1 MSFEIE
7 PRSQS
12 SFLGRVAFLVC
23 AVALISL
30 AHFTIGTLRH
40 EVHVEHV
47 VLQALFVV
55 PIIAGAL
62 WFGLKGALAVVAVVS
77 AVYSMYMRVMWP
89 AQPMENAN
97 QLAMLAIY
105 WVVGISTGTLVQIIE
120 KQRQALACA
129 QQRARREAMIQAL
142 YSLSD
147 ALRLRDEYTRKHSER
162 VSRLAV
168 EIGKRRGLGAE
179 ELERLRLAGLVHDI
193 GKIGIHDD
201 VLFKPAHLSPE
212 EHARIEQHPAT
223 AARILAS
230 IEGAKEI
237 ADIVL
242 AHHENPDGSGYP
254 NHLTAGHIPE
264 EAHILRAADV
274 FSSLIDCRPYKE
286 GFGAAEALKTMH
298 QMAPQQ
304 LDQQSLT
311 TLEQLIAE
319 GNPATRETSC
329 DA

>member
-1 MSFEIE
+1 MIEI
-7 PRSQS
+7 PPQNHGSLLFRI
-12 SFLGRVAFLVC
+12 AFLVC
-23 AVALISL
+23 AVALIGV

-40 EVHVEHV
+40 QVHVEHV

-55 PIIAGAL
+55 PVIAGAL
-62 WFGLKGALAVVAVVS
+62 WFGLTGALAVVTVVS
-77 AVYSMYMRVMWP
+77 AIYYMYMMVMWP

-105 WVVGISTGTLVQIIE
+105 WVVGISTGTLVQVIE
-120 KQRQALACA
+120 KQRRA
-129 QQRARREAMIQAL
+129 QLCVQRRARREAMIQAL

-162 VSRLAV
+162 VSRLAA
-168 EIGKRRGLGAE
+168 EIGKRRGLGVE
-179 ELERLRLAGLVHDI
+179 QLERLRLAGLVHDI

-201 VLFKPAHLSPE
+201 VLFKPAQLSPE
-212 EHARIEQHPAT
+212 ERVRIEQHPAT

-230 IEGAKEI
+230 IEGAREI

-254 NHLTAGHIPE
+254 NHLGTGQIPE
-264 EAHILRAADV
+264 EAKILRVADV
-274 FSSLIDCRPYKE
+274 FSSLIDCRPYKR
-286 GFGAAEALKTMH
+286 GFGIPGALKTMH
-298 QMAPQQ
+298 EMAPHQ

-311 TLEQLIAE
+311 ALEELISE
-319 GNPATRETSC
+319 SCPATRE
-329 DA
+329 AA